1 MITINKEK
9 YSIYLKEQCKT
20 KAQILLNESD
30 WADLPSNRS
39 LLQNI
44 DEWDQYRIEIK
55 KLRVNPVEQPNF
67 PNKPSVI
74 WKNFEGVSNE

>member
-44 DEWDQYRIEIK
+44 DEWDQYRI
-55 KLRVNPVEQPNF
+55 
-67 PNKPSVI
+67 
-74 WKNFEGVSNE
+74 